1 MSVSLRAATE
11 ADAIACARLYAP
23 YVRDTCVTFEL
34 EAPAPEEMA
43 RRIREYS
50 SHAPWLLAVDEARQ
64 VLGYAYGS
72 RYRARPAYDWTAEVT
87 VYVAHAAQRRGI
99 GRALY
104 RALLELMRLQG
115 FHSALGVISLPNAA
129 SIALHEALGFE
140 PAGVLRAAGH
150 KHGAWRDTGIW
161 QCLLGTADAAPIPLR
176 RAAEVLASSAG
187 QALLERERLRLH
199 TDP

>member
-11 ADAIACARLYAP
+11 ADAAACAKLYAP

-34 EAPAPEEMA
+34 EAPAQEEMA
-43 RRIREYS
+43 HRIREYS
-50 SHAPWLLAVDEARQ
+50 KHAPWLLAVDEARQ

-104 RALLELMRLQG
+104 RALLDLMRLQG
-115 FHSALGVISLPNAA
+115 FHSALGVISLPNDA

-140 PAGVLRAAGH
+140 PVGVLRAAGH
-150 KHGAWRDTGIW
+150 KHGAWHDTGLW
-161 QCLLGTADAAPIPLR
+161 QCRLGITGAAPIPLR
-176 RAAEVLASSAG
+176 GAAEVLASGRGRAV
-187 QALLERERLRLH
+187 LERERLRTH
-199 TDP
+199 S